1 MSDIKISCPHCHQRL
16 GIPEAALGRTILC
29 PLCGGRIGLPA
40 KPESPPV
47 AAAAESA
54 PEGLRVIGVGLQQQK
69 TDIKFSCPNCDVHIV
84 ISDRAA
90 GKKIVC
96 QRCKASILVPAQSP
110 ASAPLPP
117 AAAPAPA
124 PAAAA
129 PAFTAPP
136 PAPAPAA
143 APAFQAAPPPP
154 APAPAP
160 EPAAAPAGQGQ
171 VPDLIQ
177 RLRNGD
183 MQAGRALIMFGQN
196 ILPTLV
202 DGFEENSLEEPD
214 TNRGADHIVNLL
226 AKCGGA
232 SVPPL
237 IAKLGKCRHAY
248 YGLGKIGND
257 EAIQAL
263 VRELSSVNWRRVE
276 IACKALSMVA
286 TPNVLKVVGQI
297 ETVRRTTRVG
307 EVYTAAGN
315 ALVEIQKRFP
325 SEAKAAPAMQTAKI
339 VAGNSP
345 LKPAIPLRPA
355 RA

>member
-90 GKKIVC
+90 GKTIVC

-110 ASAPLPP
+110 ASVPLPP

-124 PAAAA
+124 ST
-129 PAFTAPP
+129 PAFQAPP
-136 PAPAPAA
+136 PAPATAPAA
-143 APAFQAAPPPP
+143 APAS
-154 APAPAP
+154 
-160 EPAAAPAGQGQ
+160 QGQ

-183 MQAGRALIMFGQN
+183 MQAGRALIMFGES